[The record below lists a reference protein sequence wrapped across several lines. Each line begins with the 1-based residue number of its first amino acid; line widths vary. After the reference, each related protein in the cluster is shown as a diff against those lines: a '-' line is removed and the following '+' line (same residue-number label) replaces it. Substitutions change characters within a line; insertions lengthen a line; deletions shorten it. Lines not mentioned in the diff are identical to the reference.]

1 MDLAEAAAAFRKI
14 AERAEAELAL
24 TACREA
30 ARDYLAVLR
39 AVTPKR
45 SGALMESER
54 IDAVTGGGTHA
65 TAIVAPHIRYAAFRN
80 YGGTITRHKPGS
92 LGTPA
97 VGFFGHSVTQA
108 GSHYMERAEGLSRGP
123 VAEACRRVASEF
135 FTL

>member
-1 MDLAEAAAAFRKI
+1 MNLGEAAAAFRAI
-14 AERAEAELAL
+14 AERAESGLARE
-24 TACREA
+24 ACEEA

-39 AVTPKR
+39 MVTPKR
-45 SGALMESER
+45 SGRLAESER
-54 IDAVTGGGTHA
+54 IDSVTGGGTFA
-65 TAIVAPHIRYAAFRN
+65 VAVVAPHTRYAAFRN

-108 GSHYMERAEGLSRGP
+108 GSHYMERAEGAAAGP
-123 VAEACRRVASEF
+123 VSAACRAVAGRY

>member
-65 TAIVAPHIRYAAFRN
+65 TAIVAPHIHYAAFRN